1 MTIDYR
7 AFNKATGLL
16 TAPGPSTVHTNML
29 FCGWECQLQK
39 VWSTKGMQEQAKPQF
54 AFTWGGRQYI
64 FYHLPQAF
72 KHGPTFAH
80 ATLAKQLASIILPH
94 ELTILHYTDDTR
106 IGGHDEQMLH

>member
-1 MTIDYR
+1 
-7 AFNKATGLL
+7 
-16 TAPGPSTVHTNML
+16 
-29 FCGWECQLQK
+29 
-39 VWSTKGMQEQAKPQF
+39 MQEQAKPQF